1 MGVNICARNYSAL
14 DNQAVGE
21 GAAIMGNGMKI
32 GLSSSEQS
40 DTGVSTMANFFTSFR
55 LFHEQPLLPINLVS
69 AIEIF
74 QAWQLL
80 PALE

>member
-1 MGVNICARNYSAL
+1 
-14 DNQAVGE
+14 
-21 GAAIMGNGMKI
+21 MGNGMKI
-32 GLSSSEQS
+32 GLSSSGWS

-55 LFHEQPLLPINLVS
+55 LFHEQPWLPINLVS